1 MVCCQ
6 EKHGINTAT
15 PAGKYGAMECDTPA
29 ETLDEILAD
38 VKEKVAAPEIILI
51 TGGLVS
57 RDPFLS

>member
-6 EKHGINTAT
+6 AKHGISTAN
-15 PAGKYGAMECDTPA
+15 PARKYGAKECDTPA
-29 ETLDEILAD
+29 ATLDEILTD
-38 VKEKVAAPEIILI
+38 IKEKVASPEIILI

>member
-1 MVCCQ
+1 
-6 EKHGINTAT
+6 
-15 PAGKYGAMECDTPA
+15 MECDTPA

>member
-1 MVCCQ
+1 
-6 EKHGINTAT
+6 
-15 PAGKYGAMECDTPA
+15 MECDTPA

-57 RDPFLS
+57 RAPSARSSMETQARSTSST